1 MKIVHLL
8 TTDLGGTYKAVVRIH
23 EGMLLNG
30 VDSKILLRTKHH
42 SDSIGEVALDTPIKA
57 FISKAKNVGNM
68 LYSAGDFQSEMFGTD
83 ISKHPTVKEADA
95 ILVHW
100 CNSFISDKGIEK
112 LTRLNKPVILVAHD
126 MWYATGGCHTDGG
139 CGNYT
144 NGCDKCAIK
153 AKKASLNVI
162 RKKKCYRNV
171 SMVIGPSKWIVNVMR
186 DGLTFDNQKLRVIS
200 NPINKDIFFR
210 IDEALRDNLFTK
222 YGINKNKKVVLYG
235 ATSITN
241 ENKGGADI
249 VLALNQLSADDYQL
263 VVFGNQPEEQ
273 FTGIKLDTTY
283 LGYIHG
289 DEAMNEVYNLA
300 DVVVVPSR
308 QESFGYT
315 VAEALSAGIPVTA
328 YGIGGILDQIEHLK
342 NGYLA
347 QLGHSEELTKGI
359 IWCCSNEVTPVDI
372 HNSIRETGN
381 KYIEEIRELVN
392 E

>member
-83 ISKHPTVKEADA
+83 ISKHPAVKVADA

-126 MWYATGGCHTDGG
+126 MWYATGGCHYDAY
-139 CGNYT
+139 CGAYVK
-144 NGCDKCAIK
+144 GCDNCQIL
-153 AKKASLNVI
+153 KKQASNGVL
-162 RKKKCYRNV
+162 RKRDCYRDIALII
-171 SMVIGPSKWIVNVMR
+171 SPSKWVADVV
-186 DGLTFDNQKLRVIS
+186 DKSLTLNNHAVSVIS
-200 NPINKDIFFR
+200 NPVDKSKYYK
-210 IDEALRDNLFTK
+210 IDNSLRKSLYRK
-222 YGINKNKKVVLYG
+222 YGISTNKKVIMFG
-235 ATSITN
+235 AANISTGT
-241 ENKGGADI
+241 KGGEDV
-249 VLALNQLSADDYQL
+249 VLALKGLSSDEYQL
-263 VVFGNQPEEQ
+263 VIFGNKAGESLE
-273 FTGIKLDTTY
+273 GVNMDITY
-283 LGYIHG
+283 LGYVHG

-300 DVVVVPSR
+300 DVVLLPSH
-308 QESFGYT
+308 QEAFGYT

-347 QLGHSEELTKGI
+347 QLGHPEELTKGI

-381 KYIEEIRELVN
+381 KYIEAIRELVN